1 MIGLDTNVLVRY
13 ITQDDARQA
22 ARAARVMEARC
33 TTESPGWINAV
44 VTCELVWVLEGAYG
58 YSRATVARV
67 LRQILGT
74 AELLVESPQLVWVA
88 LRAYEKSG
96 ADFADYLI
104 GAGNREAGCEAT
116 FTFDKRAAKSDW
128 HELVE

>member
-13 ITQDDARQA
+13 ITQDDTKQA
-22 ARAARVMEARC
+22 ARAGALIEGRC
-33 TTESPGWINAV
+33 TAESPGWINAV
-44 VTCELVWVLEGAYG
+44 VACELVWVLEGAYG
-58 YSRATVARV
+58 YPRDTVARV

-74 AELLVESPQLVWVA
+74 AELSVESPQLVWAA
-88 LRAYEKSG
+88 LRAYEQGG

-104 GAGNREAGCEAT
+104 GAGNHAAGCAAT
-116 FTFDKRAAKSDW
+116 CTFDKRAAKSIW